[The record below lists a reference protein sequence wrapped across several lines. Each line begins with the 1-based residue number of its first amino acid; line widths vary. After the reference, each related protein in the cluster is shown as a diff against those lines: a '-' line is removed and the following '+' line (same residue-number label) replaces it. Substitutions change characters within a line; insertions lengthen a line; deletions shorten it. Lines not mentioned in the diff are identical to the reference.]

1 MNSIVAIL
9 SGVCSDWLVNAT
21 NTKRAPFMTENYGDS
36 HQSSFPPSF
45 PSSPP
50 KDALKAL
57 FTDKR
62 ILAKVSHPISSK
74 APYPTSYSCETPA
87 LKVTHQI
94 SHHST

>member
-9 SGVCSDWLVNAT
+9 SGVFSDWLVNAT
-21 NTKRAPFMTENYGDS
+21 NTKRAPFMTKNYGDS

-50 KDALKAL
+50 KDALKTL

-74 APYPTSYSCETPA
+74 AAYPTSYSCETPA
-87 LKVTHQI
+87 LKAAYLI
-94 SHHST
+94 SDQST